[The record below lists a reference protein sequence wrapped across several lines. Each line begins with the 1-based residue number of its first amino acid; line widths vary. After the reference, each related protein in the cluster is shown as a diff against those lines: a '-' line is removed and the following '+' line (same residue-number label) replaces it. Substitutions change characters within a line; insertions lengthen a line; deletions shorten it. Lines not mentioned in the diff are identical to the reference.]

1 MNTFTQYLHYISQ
14 GIYNYVSIEYIYTLC
29 IISQGSCSPDAWLDQ
44 KPKLFRC
51 DVFPW
56 ATALPLL
63 PPKNAITNPNRWN
76 GSNLTRPSMLK
87 RSATNP
93 YKVRQP
99 INCEM
104 PGVESPTKLLP

>member
-1 MNTFTQYLHYISQ
+1 MLVLNTFTHYALFLKEAVHRMRGLIRNQ
-14 GIYNYVSIEYIYTLC
+14 NYS
-29 IISQGSCSPDAWLDQ
+29 
-44 KPKLFRC
+44 
-51 DVFPW
+51 DVMCFLGP
-56 ATALPLL
+56 LPYHFYHR
-63 PPKNAITNPNRWN
+63 KNAITNPNRWN